1 MAALKDVQVSSS
13 VGTDGNSYTTSVSND
28 KLTNDDFLKLMLQ
41 EMKMQ
46 DPTDPMD
53 SSQLMDSQL
62 KMSTIQ
68 SNVDM
73 ATAMTALQASYANS
87 ALSNAANLVGRVVE
101 DGQINDEGLLKS
113 YKVKTVQ
120 NIDGELYVNANEMIG
135 TIDTLYNSQDDV
147 YVLYDENGK
156 LYNDDG
162 SEIGISIKMTDGR
175 FDLDANNNITLLD
188 EEGNEITDSDTV
200 AKYVYGGETIQYS
213 DELQTLQVANI
224 QKIW

>member
-1 MAALKDVQVSSS
+1 MAALDDVQVQS
-13 VGTDGNSYTTSVSND
+13 VVGVDGNSYTTSISND
-28 KLTNDDFLKLMLQ
+28 KLTNDDFLKLMLE
-41 EMKMQ
+41 EMRMQ

-53 SSQLMDSQL
+53 SSALMDSQL

-68 SNVDM
+68 ANVDM
-73 ATAMTALQASYANS
+73 ATAMTQLQASYANS

-113 YKVKTVQ
+113 YKVQTVQ

-135 TIDTLYNSQDDV
+135 YMDTLYNSVDET
-147 YVLYDENGK
+147 YVLYDANGK
-156 LYNDDG
+156 LYNNDG
-162 SEIGISIKMTDGR
+162 SEIGLNIKMEDGR
-175 FDLDANNNITLLD
+175 FVLDSNDNITLLD
-188 EEGNEITDSDTV
+188 SEGDEITDSDITS
-200 AKYVYGGETIQYS
+200 KYVYGGETIEYS